1 MNLDALKKIEQQA
14 LKSSRVLKYKTL
26 LELAPDFLDSLV
38 DEDNKL
44 MFGIPSFDNVTQ
56 GKLRG
61 RLITIAGVA
70 GSMKS
75 LLSCQIG
82 QVNAKHDVATF
93 YWSGEMVDYEV
104 FSRVIDSEIDWN
116 GNDKYK
122 IQTSHIIE
130 GMVKQGKRDEAQQLI
145 NDCLRSV
152 FGERFVISQDSDV
165 DSAVL
170 KNTILKY
177 NSEHEA
183 KIGVVV
189 VDGLSMMAEAG
200 TENDSV
206 MKHSKELK
214 ELAKDLNICV
224 ILLAHPN
231 KTAQPTYRDLT
242 HSIRSSQKLIDN
254 SDFIFTISLIEDIEN
269 STPDAPVYMNNCRWI
284 RGWFKRADGSR
295 RDIILDF
302 NSTTLRLSESSIL
315 ASDVQ
320 RATPKK
326 DFF

>member
-1 MNLDALKKIEQQA
+1 MNLDLLKKIENKA
-14 LKSSRVLKYKTL
+14 LQSERILKYKTL
-26 LELAPDFLDSLV
+26 LELSGDYLDSLK

-44 MFGIPSFDNVTQ
+44 YFGIPTFDNVTQ

-61 RLITIAGVA
+61 RLITMSGVA

-82 QVNAKHDVATF
+82 QVNAKTDVATL

-104 FSRVIDSEIDWN
+104 FSRIIDSEIDFN
-116 GNDKYK
+116 TDPNYK
-122 IQTSHIIE
+122 MQTSHIIE
-130 GMVKQGKRDEAQQLI
+130 GLVSRGESEQAKELI
-145 NDCLRSV
+145 NQCLQSV
-152 FGERFVISQDSDV
+152 FGDRFVISQDSDV
-165 DSAVL
+165 DSSVL
-170 KNTILKY
+170 RNTIIHY
-177 NSEHEA
+177 NSNHSTQ
-183 KIGVVV
+183 IGVVV
-189 VDGLSMMAEAG
+189 VDGLSMMSESG
-200 TENDSV
+200 TENESV

-214 ELAKDLNICV
+214 ELAKEFNICI

-254 SDFIFTISLIEDIEN
+254 SDFIFTISLIEDIEK

-302 NSTTLRLSESSIL
+302 DSTTLRLTESEIQ
-315 ASDVQ
+315 ASDIQ
-320 RATPKK
+320 RATAKK
-326 DFF
+326 DLF